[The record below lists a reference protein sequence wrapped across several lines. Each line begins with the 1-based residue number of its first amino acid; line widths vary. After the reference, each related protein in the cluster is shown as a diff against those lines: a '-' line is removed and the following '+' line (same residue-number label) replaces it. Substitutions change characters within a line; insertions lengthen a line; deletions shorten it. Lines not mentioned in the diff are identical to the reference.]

1 MGNDM
6 NVPVLTIDSNGEG
19 SLEMSLDVER
29 DDELNPGPTLRRVQA
44 EFEKCYI
51 RYMTPI
57 YPRFRPTTKK
67 LVDVMSKG
75 RFLQATSKD
84 R

>member
-44 EFEKCYI
+44 EFERKMLYQVYDPYI
-51 RYMTPI
+51 
-57 YPRFRPTTKK
+57 
-67 LVDVMSKG
+67 S
-75 RFLQATSKD
+75 
-84 R
+84 